1 MFSIF
6 SRKKDPTLAPPP
18 SVSLGARLRTLF
30 TTPSLDEE
38 QLKEFERLM
47 LLSDAGVV
55 ATTEIM
61 NDLKSN
67 KLEDATPIDKLK
79 ESIAKR
85 LQSLHAPFAIDHSC
99 KPYVILM
106 IGVNGSGK
114 TTGIA
119 KLSKRLK
126 AQGESVMIAAGD
138 TFRAAAV
145 QQLRV
150 WGERNQIPV
159 IAQEGKADSASVIFD
174 GIQAARARQAS
185 VLLADTAGRM
195 HTRGVLMEE
204 LKKIVRVMGK
214 LDSRAPH
221 EILLVVDGTSGQ
233 NVRRQVEEFKAEF
246 RLSGIFISKLDG
258 SAKGGVVL
266 SLAKYQVPVRFL
278 GVGES
283 TEDIMVFEPQTYT
296 ERILDIS

>member
-6 SRKKDPTLAPPP
+6 SKKKELAPAQPP
-18 SVSLGARLRTLF
+18 SPSLGSRLRSLF
-30 TTPSLDEE
+30 ASSSLGEE
-38 QLKEFERLM
+38 QLKELERLI
-47 LLSDAGVV
+47 LLSDAGVAA
-55 ATTEIM
+55 ATEMI

-67 KLEDATPIDKLK
+67 KVKDANPLDTLK
-79 ESIAKR
+79 ASIAKR
-85 LQSLHAPFAIDHSC
+85 LQSLHAPFIIDHSC
-99 KPYVILM
+99 KPYVVLI

-114 TTGIA
+114 TTSIA
-119 KLSKRLK
+119 KLSKLLK

-174 GIQAARARQAS
+174 GIQAARARQAT

-246 RLSGIFISKLDG
+246 RLSGVFITKLDG

-266 SLAKYQVPVRFL
+266 SLAKYQVPVRFI

-283 TEDIMVFEPQTYT
+283 NEDIMAFEPQTYS

>member
-6 SRKKDPTLAPPP
+6 SRKKDPALAPPP

-145 QQLRV
+145 QQLCV